1 MTTMQDAQPRSQ
13 KHSRTQW
20 DKRALHYAGESVIWA
35 FLIIVAVIEFA
46 PISWMFSTSLRDPN
60 TSFNLPPDFWPTAF
74 HWENYWSVL
83 SSSDIQFL
91 LFFWNS
97 LKIATLITVAQLV
110 TCSMAAFAFARLR
123 FPGRDFLFFAFL
135 ASLMVPWTVIMVP
148 TFIIVKNLGLMNTHW
163 ALILPALT
171 SAFGVFL
178 LRQQFLTL
186 PGELMDAAK
195 IDGAGYFRIFWQVM
209 LPLIGPGLSALGIFT
224 FLASWNNFLG
234 PLLYLRDWDKYT
246 FPIAIVLLEGYM
258 GTGDRAE
265 VLAGIMISILPVL
278 IFFLVAQRFVIRGI
292 ALTGLKG

>member
-1 MTTMQDAQPRSQ
+1 MATLTNSRSNTPGSQPG
-13 KHSRTQW
+13 
-20 DKRALHYAGESVIWA
+20 RAILNFAGEAVIWT
-35 FLIIVAVIEFA
+35 FLIVMAIIEFA

-60 TSFNLPPDFWPTAF
+60 TSFNLPPTFWPTAF
-74 HWENYWSVL
+74 HFENYRAVI
-83 SSSDIQFL
+83 SSPDIDFL

-97 LKIATLITVAQLV
+97 LKIALIVTAAQLL

-123 FPGRDFLFFAFL
+123 FRGRDFLFFTFL
-135 ASLMVPWTVIMVP
+135 GSMMVPWTVIMVP
-148 TFIIVKNLGLMNTHW
+148 TFIILKNLGLTNTHW

-234 PLLYLRDWDKYT
+234 PLLYLRDWDKFT
-246 FPIAIVLLEGYM
+246 FPIAIIQLQGYM
-258 GTGDRAE
+258 GMGNRAH
-265 VLAGIMISILPVL
+265 VLAGIMISIFPVL
-278 IFFLVAQRFVIRGI
+278 LFFLFAQRFVIQGI
-292 ALTGLKG
+292 AMTGLKG

>member
-1 MTTMQDAQPRSQ
+1 MTTMQDARPRSQ